1 MKKLMIALLAVALTG
16 TTLNLGAC
24 KKKDEVTPTTPSAQ
38 VTLTEAEKANLAF
51 LREEEK
57 MARDVYT
64 NLLAAYPSMTFFS
77 NISGSEQK
85 HMDAVLNLLNT
96 YNLPDPVGSNA
107 EGVFTNADI
116 QQLYNTLVA
125 KGNTSEMDAI
135 ITGLTIED
143 MDIYDLQTGLADI
156 TQEDIRTVYNNL
168 INASKNHMREFYT
181 QLNSRGG
188 SYTPQYISQELYNEI
203 INTPKQHGDGH

>member
-16 TTLNLGAC
+16 GTLSLGAC
-24 KKKDEVTPTTPSAQ
+24 KKKDEVTPTTLSAQ
-38 VTLTEAEKANLAF
+38 VTLTEVEKTHLTF

-64 NLLAAYPSMTFFS
+64 NLQAKYPSMTFFL

-85 HMDAVLNLLNT
+85 HMDAVLNLLNN
-96 YNLPDPVGSNA
+96 YNLPDPVGNNA
-107 EGVFTNADI
+107 DGVFTNADI
-116 QQLYNTLVA
+116 QQLYSTLVA

-143 MDIYDLQTGLADI
+143 MDIYDLQKGL
-156 TQEDIRTVYNNL
+156 EDVTNEDVRKVYNNL
-168 INASKNHMREFYT
+168 IKASKNHMREFYT
-181 QLNSRGG
+181 QMKARGG
-188 SYTPQYISQELYNEI
+188 TYTPTYISQELYDEI
-203 INTPKQHGDGH
+203 INTPKEHGHG